1 MEGILKRKTAAL
13 LVYTREPKP
22 GTIPCG
28 LAYAVHLAVCRD
40 GRSYEPL
47 NQNYGVLFA
56 PADVTPDNHARHEEP
71 EKPLCV
77 PPCGR
82 RLGHRSHPHAGNGR
96 TRPCLP
102 RAGVENERFYDIH
115 GA

>member
-1 MEGILKRKTAAL
+1 MEGILKRQTAAL

-56 PADVTPDNHARHEEP
+56 PADVTLDNTLDTKSLKNPVCSPSRKAAGALRPSARRKWGNRTLP
-71 EKPLCV
+71 AACW
-77 PPCGR
+77 CGKR
-82 RLGHRSHPHAGNGR
+82 KIL
-96 TRPCLP
+96 
-102 RAGVENERFYDIH
+102 
-115 GA
+115 

>member
-56 PADVTPDNHARHEEP
+56 PA
-71 EKPLCV
+71 LWC
-77 PPCGR
+77 
-82 RLGHRSHPHAGNGR
+82 
-96 TRPCLP
+96 
-102 RAGVENERFYDIH
+102 I
-115 GA
+115 